1 MSIFSDRSYLRSG
14 PPFGKID
21 GGVHPVVSLGN
32 SFSLPIWNS
41 LDIQKMP
48 KCPFGTLRE
57 LRLAAEFMPRSD
69 MAAYLS
75 NHKRS
80 PKR

>member
-1 MSIFSDRSYLRSG
+1 MSIFSDRSYPRSE

-41 LDIQKMP
+41 LDIQSGRQSGDTPSHPSTLQGP
-48 KCPFGTLRE
+48 KGILP
-57 LRLAAEFMPRSD
+57 S
-69 MAAYLS
+69 S
-75 NHKRS
+75 
-80 PKR
+80 